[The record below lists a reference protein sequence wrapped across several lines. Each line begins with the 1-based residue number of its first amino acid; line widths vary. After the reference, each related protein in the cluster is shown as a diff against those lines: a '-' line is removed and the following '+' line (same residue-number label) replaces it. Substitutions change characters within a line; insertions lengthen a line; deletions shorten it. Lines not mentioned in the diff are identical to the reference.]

1 MEPIRAERSGPGG
14 SARRVAV
21 FLAFALASLAAGG
34 VERAL
39 AFDPAE
45 VVRRAEDALQ
55 GRTAEMR
62 AVMTITT
69 PRWTRVVRFHSWND
83 GIKDRSFIRILEP
96 RKDRGTGFLRLQRS
110 FWTYLPRV
118 ERTMRVPPSMMLQ
131 PWMGSDMTNDDLVRE
146 SSMTDDYDAS
156 AIGEESVDGIRALG
170 VRLTPHEDAPVVWA
184 RLEIWV
190 EKERFAP
197 LRFLYY
203 DEPELGRFEVL
214 REMVFSDIREVAGR
228 PMPHS
233 WVITPL
239 DKPGHST
246 RMQIEE
252 IHLDLDLADGIFTQ
266 RNLRRAEGVR

>member
-1 MEPIRAERSGPGG
+1 MKPIRAEWSCSAGR
-14 SARRVAV
+14 ARRVA
-21 FLAFALASLAAGG
+21 LALAVLAVAVAAPAG
-34 VERAL
+34 
-39 AFDPAE
+39 AFDARE

-55 GRTAEMR
+55 GKTAEMR
-62 AVMTITT
+62 AAMTITT

-83 GIKDRSFIRILEP
+83 GIEDRSFIRILEP

-146 SSMTDDYDAS
+146 SSLQDDYDPS
-156 AIGEESVDGIRALG
+156 EIGEQSIDGVRALG

-197 LRFLYY
+197 LRFFYY
-203 DEPELGRFEVL
+203 DETEPGRFEVL

-228 PMPHS
+228 PMPHA

-239 DKPGHST
+239 NKPGHST
-246 RMQIEE
+246 RMEIEE

-266 RNLRRAEGVR
+266 RNLRRAEGAR